1 MREKELRRWLLSH
14 GYADITIKHTIGYLK
29 LIEKYGL
36 DLDNI
41 KDMEDILRFFA
52 KMRER
57 GKTTTT
63 LNYYVRAINRYLR
76 FLGLDFKLQYYKQPK
91 PDMIWI
97 PTDEEVRRILAVK
110 WARYDINLR
119 NRAMLHLFFATGI
132 RLGELVALN
141 WADFDEGKSI
151 LTVKTEKRGGIRY
164 VPVPP
169 KVKKL
174 LLEYKKVRILSDV
187 NAMFTTP
194 SGRISKPYTRKIVKE
209 AGIKAGVPRFHAHA
223 ARHWRA
229 VKWLEQGVSLE
240 SIRRLLG
247 HATLKSTQIY
257 WRARPIQN
265 VFEEVVRKD
274 AFWWG
279 GRGYKKSQFEEEKGG
294 DKNEEKNE
302 EE

>member
-1 MREKELRRWLLSH
+1 MREKEFRRWLLSH
-14 GYADITIKHTIGYLK
+14 GYADITIRHTLGYLR
-29 LIEKYGL
+29 LIERYGL

-41 KDMEDILRFFA
+41 RDMEDVLRFFA

-76 FLGLDFKLQYYKQPK
+76 FLGLDFKLPYYKQPK

-97 PTDEEVRRILAVK
+97 PTDEEVKRILSVR

-119 NRAMLHLFFATGI
+119 NRAMLHLFFSTGI

-141 WADFDEGKSI
+141 WSDFDEGKSL
-151 LTVKTEKRGGIRY
+151 LTIRTEKRGGVRY

-169 KVKKL
+169 RVREL

-187 NAMFTTP
+187 NAVFTTP
-194 SGRISKPYTRKIVKE
+194 TGRISKPYTRKIVKE
-209 AGIKAGVPRFHAHA
+209 AGIKAGVPKFHAHA

-229 VKWLEQGVSLE
+229 VKWLEEGVSLE

-257 WRARPIQN
+257 WRARPISS
-265 VFEEVVRKD
+265 VFAEVVRKD
-274 AFWWG
+274 SFWWDN
-279 GRGYKKSQFEEEKGG
+279 RKKSQSKEDKKEDEGG
-294 DKNEEKNE
+294 DENDENGE
-302 EE
+302 

>member
-1 MREKELRRWLLSH
+1 MKEMELRMWLLSH

-36 DLDNI
+36 DLDSI
-41 KDMEDILRFFA
+41 ESMEEILKFFG
-52 KMRER
+52 KMREK

-63 LNYYVRAINRYLR
+63 LNYYVRALNRYIR
-76 FLGLDFKLQYYKQPK
+76 FRGLDFKLQYYKQPT

-97 PTDEEVRRILAVK
+97 PTDEEVRRILSVR

-119 NRAMLHLFFATGI
+119 NRAILQLFFATGI

-141 WADFDEGKSI
+141 WSDFDEGKSL
-151 LTVKTEKRGGIRY
+151 LTIRTEKRAGVMRY

-169 KVKKL
+169 KVKNL
-174 LLEYKKVRILSDV
+174 LLEYKKVRIVSDV
-187 NAMFTTP
+187 NAFFTTP

-209 AGIKAGVPRFHAHA
+209 AGTRAGVPKFHAHA

-229 VKWLEQGVSLE
+229 VKWLEEGVSLE

-257 WRARPIQN
+257 WRARPIQS
-265 VFEEVVRKD
+265 VFEEVVKKD
-274 AFWWG
+274 SFWWG
-279 GRGYKKSQFEEEKGG
+279 TRKKSQSRADNKEGG
-294 DKNEEKNE
+294 DKNEQNE
-302 EE
+302 E